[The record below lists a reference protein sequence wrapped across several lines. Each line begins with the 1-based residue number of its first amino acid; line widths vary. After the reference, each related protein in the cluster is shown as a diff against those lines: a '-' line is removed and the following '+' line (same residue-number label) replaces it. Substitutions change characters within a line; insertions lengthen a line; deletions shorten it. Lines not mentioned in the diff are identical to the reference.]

1 MQNTEMWALSQDD
14 LYEIAEQYE
23 DQSIIRELRYLAC
36 TTSPPLHLLALVR
49 LPDSGLHYVAQIFFR
64 CLLLS
69 SYRART
75 HSSSLCADVFCEV
88 MTASFD
94 DAAWHERGLP
104 GCDGIDT
111 IDLFN
116 TPHDAKLNQY
126 LSSFDNG
133 TFGNFSALASASS
146 HEYSTHWQGPKRGMH
161 HHSHHHHNRGADD
174 ESMMG
179 AMGQMVKYGRVSNI
193 VGGISTVIKG
203 DSGEGTSD
211 GMQTVQHLR
220 SLVEGG
226 GDQRDEEHHESRQ
239 GVEHQN
245 REDKVIDIKRQLSR
259 ATSQKALRNDK
270 GSAMGRSASKK
281 NIKNIVQKKII
292 NPMRVMNAF
301 KTAGKD
307 SVKTANK
314 FAIPSPVGQNRAGLQ
329 AAAGLSSGKFS
340 GSIKGFVKTVEAS
353 SSAGLQDTTF
363 DGGAHNKAIE
373 ESLSL
378 SLTRQSSAGS
388 SPRDY
393 ASSPRSAVKNGPL
406 GNRSPADLLKDGNM
420 SPMQVLMEKRMN
432 QSFRGSAKHLGEE
445 LRSMETV
452 RESPEFRSQALSGV
466 ARSVPSSLTQI
477 NEVMGTCVSSVSV
490 PCDQCGRDIFLRMME
505 QTEP

>member
-1 MQNTEMWALSQDD
+1 
-14 LYEIAEQYE
+14 
-23 DQSIIRELRYLAC
+23 
-36 TTSPPLHLLALVR
+36 
-49 LPDSGLHYVAQIFFR
+49 
-64 CLLLS
+64 
-69 SYRART
+69 
-75 HSSSLCADVFCEV
+75 
-88 MTASFD
+88 MTAALD

-111 IDLFN
+111 VDLFN
-116 TPHDAKLNQY
+116 TPHDVKLNQY

-226 GDQRDEEHHESRQ
+226 VDQLDEEHHESGQ

-245 REDKVIDIKRQLSR
+245 RKDQVIDIKRQLSR

-281 NIKNIVQKKII
+281 NIKNIVQKKVI

-307 SVKTANK
+307 SEKTANK

-378 SLTRQSSAGS
+378 TRQSSAAS

-393 ASSPRSAVKNGPL
+393 ASSPISAVKNGPL

-420 SPMQVLMEKRMN
+420 SPMQVLMGKRMN

-466 ARSVPSSLTQI
+466 AKSVPSSLTQI
-477 NEVMGTCVSSVSV
+477 NEAMGTCVSSVSV